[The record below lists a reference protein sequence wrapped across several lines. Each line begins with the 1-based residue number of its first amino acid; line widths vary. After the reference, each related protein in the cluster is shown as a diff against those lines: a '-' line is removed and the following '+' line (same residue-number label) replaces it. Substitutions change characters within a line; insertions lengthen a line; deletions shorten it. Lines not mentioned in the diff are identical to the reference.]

1 MTDYVVRI
9 THQGT
14 GEIIEQCR
22 TARIPSIAREGLV
35 RAMQSKWWT
44 YWRGE
49 GVWGREKLVSLV
61 RPCTP
66 DICAYHKKS
75 PKL

>member
-49 GVWGREKLVSLV
+49 GVWGREKLVS
-61 RPCTP
+61 